1 MMKMW
6 RSNRIRE
13 TFLISSSV
21 GRGSNSC
28 AFPCRLV
35 EEVEVVEVTPKP
47 KFSSVVR
54 LVSYYFK

>member
-1 MMKMW
+1 MFGGQT
-6 RSNRIRE
+6 NP
-13 TFLISSSV
+13 SSSV